1 MRSTRRLAAVVL
13 ALATLITAGCADQGS
28 DPPATGKDA
37 MRLNIG
43 QTSDSVAF
51 FPLFV
56 AEQEGYFKDEG
67 LTLGDR
73 PRLGTGAKLAAA
85 LQSGSID
92 VAAGVMTDAYN
103 LYKINGRTKLIS
115 TLTDEYYV
123 DIVAGDKVPASLDS
137 QPLAAKVKALKGA
150 KIGITGPGSGTEAL
164 LIYLLKQQGMDP
176 KSDITM
182 VNLGS
187 DASAAIGALKTGR
200 VDALSFFQPI
210 GQQAEATGVG
220 RIFISPVRGD
230 IPAMKAQTHGVAFTT
245 QTVIDRKGPA
255 VQAFVRAIGKAEETI
270 HGDGD
275 QTAKVTELFKQ
286 YQKTL
291 NPKAITALIP
301 ILQAEMPEQPTP
313 QADGYAKAAA
323 FHQESGLIAAPPAF
337 GTIVPESFV
346 SQALNAVTTTPGS

>member
-1 MRSTRRLAAVVL
+1 MRTTPRLATAVL
-13 ALATLITAGCADQGS
+13 AVAALITAGCADNGS
-28 DPPATGKDA
+28 DAAPAKGADA

-67 LTLGDR
+67 LQLGDR

-92 VAAGVMTDAYN
+92 VAGGVMTDAYN
-103 LYKINGRTKLIS
+103 LYKINDKTKLIS
-115 TLTDEYYV
+115 ILNNEYYV
-123 DIVAGDKVPASLDS
+123 DVVAGNKIPAGLDA
-137 QPLAAKVKALKGA
+137 QPLTAKVKALQGK

-182 VNLGS
+182 VNLGA

-210 GQQAEATGVG
+210 GQQAVATGVG
-220 RIFISPVRGD
+220 RIFISPARGD
-230 IPAMKAQTHGVAFTT
+230 IPAMQAETHGVAFTT
-245 QTVIDRKGPA
+245 QTVLDRKGPA
-255 VQAFVRAIGKAEETI
+255 VQAFIRAIGKAEETI
-270 HGDGD
+270 HGDP
-275 QTAKVTELFKQ
+275 AKVTALFKQ
-286 YQKTL
+286 YQETL
-291 NPKAITALIP
+291 DPKAIAALVP
-301 ILQAEMPEQPTP
+301 ILQAEVPQEPTP
-313 QADGYAKAAA
+313 QPDGYAKAAA

-337 GTIVPESFV
+337 GDIVPESFV
-346 SQALNAVTTTPGS
+346 SQALSAAPSTPTAGS